1 MGLSYHNCNL
11 SRNHLFLVNSVMLDI
26 EKITQELSAIPDPEI
41 PVISIKELGVLRD
54 VSYEGKELI
63 VTITPTYSGCPAM
76 DRFQTDIKDKLKQ
89 MMVEQFKIVLQYDPP
104 WTTDWMN
111 DKAKRKLKKYG
122 IAPPAH
128 STSDK
133 TILMGKK
140 QEVQC
145 PRCNT
150 RETKL
155 VSQFSSTACKAMYQ
169 CEDCLEPFE
178 YFKCL

>member
-1 MGLSYHNCNL
+1 MTSLKQ
-11 SRNHLFLVNSVMLDI
+11 I
-26 EKITQELSAIPDPEI
+26 EQIISNIPDPEI
-41 PVISIKELGVLRD
+41 PVITIKELGVLRKIEQID
-54 VSYEGKELI
+54 DKII

-76 DRFQTDIKDKLKQ
+76 DRFQKDIKEQLEGLKVSSFEIQ
-89 MMVEQFKIVLQYDPP
+89 LQYDPA
-104 WTTDWMN
+104 WTTDWIT
-111 DKAKRKLKKYG
+111 DFAKEKLKKYG

-133 TILMGKK
+133 TILLGQK
-140 QEVQC
+140 QVVPC
-145 PRCNT
+145 PRCYSK
-150 RETKL
+150 ETKL

>member
-1 MGLSYHNCNL
+1 MTTLKQ
-11 SRNHLFLVNSVMLDI
+11 I
-26 EKITQELSAIPDPEI
+26 EEIISKIPDPEI
-41 PVISIKELGVLRD
+41 PVISIKELGVLRKIEKID
-54 VSYEGKELI
+54 EKII

-76 DRFQTDIKDKLKQ
+76 DRFQKDIKEKLEDLEVSSFEIQ
-89 MMVEQFKIVLQYDPP
+89 LQYDPA
-104 WTTDWMN
+104 WTTDWITE
-111 DKAKRKLKKYG
+111 DAKKKLKKYG

-169 CEDCLEPFE
+169 CEYCLEPFE

>member
-1 MGLSYHNCNL
+1 MTNL
-11 SRNHLFLVNSVMLDI
+11 SQI
-26 EKITQELSAIPDPEI
+26 EEIISNIPDPEI
-41 PVISIKELGVLRD
+41 PVITIKELGVLRKIEQLED
-54 VSYEGKELI
+54 KIV

-76 DRFQTDIKDKLKQ
+76 DQFQKDIKEQLELLK
-89 MMVEQFKIVLQYDPP
+89 VNSFEIKLQYDPA
-104 WTTDWMN
+104 WTTDWITEH
-111 DKAKRKLKKYG
+111 AKKKLKKYG

-133 TILMGKK
+133 TALMGQK
-140 QEVQC
+140 QEVNC
-145 PRCNT
+145 PKCNAT
-150 RETKL
+150 RTRL

>member
-1 MGLSYHNCNL
+1 MTSLKK
-11 SRNHLFLVNSVMLDI
+11 I
-26 EKITQELSAIPDPEI
+26 EEKISNIPDPEI
-41 PVISIKELGVLRD
+41 PIISIKELGVLRKI
-54 VSYEGKELI
+54 EQIKEKII

-76 DRFQTDIKDKLKQ
+76 DRFQKDIKEQLKAL
-89 MMVEQFKIVLQYDPP
+89 KISSFEIQLQYDPA
-104 WTTDWMN
+104 WTTDWITE
-111 DKAKRKLKKYG
+111 DAKKKLKKYG

-133 TILMGKK
+133 NILMGQK
-140 QEVQC
+140 QKVQC

-150 RETKL
+150 KETKL

>member
-1 MGLSYHNCNL
+1 MTSLKQ
-11 SRNHLFLVNSVMLDI
+11 I
-26 EKITQELSAIPDPEI
+26 EEIISNIPDPEI
-41 PVISIKELGVLRD
+41 PVISIKELGVLRKIEKID
-54 VSYEGKELI
+54 ENII

-76 DRFQTDIKDKLKQ
+76 GRFQKDIKEQLEALKVNSFEIQ
-89 MMVEQFKIVLQYDPP
+89 LQYDPA
-104 WTTDWMN
+104 WTTDWITE
-111 DKAKRKLKKYG
+111 DAKKKLKKYG

-128 STSDK
+128 STNDK
-133 TILMGKK
+133 TILMGQK

>member
-1 MGLSYHNCNL
+1 MTSLKK
-11 SRNHLFLVNSVMLDI
+11 I
-26 EKITQELSAIPDPEI
+26 EEKISNIPDPEI
-41 PVISIKELGVLRD
+41 PIISIKELGVLRKI
-54 VSYEGKELI
+54 EQIEEKII

-76 DRFQTDIKDKLKQ
+76 DRFQKDIKEQLKAL
-89 MMVEQFKIVLQYDPP
+89 KISSFEIQLQYDPA
-104 WTTDWMN
+104 WTTDWITE
-111 DKAKRKLKKYG
+111 DAKKKLKKYG

-128 STSDK
+128 SSSDK
-133 TILMGKK
+133 NILMGQK
-140 QEVQC
+140 QKVQC

-150 RETKL
+150 KETKL

>member
-1 MGLSYHNCNL
+1 MTSLKK
-11 SRNHLFLVNSVMLDI
+11 I
-26 EKITQELSAIPDPEI
+26 EEKISNIPDPEI
-41 PVISIKELGVLRD
+41 PNISIKELGVLRKI
-54 VSYEGKELI
+54 EQIEEKII

-76 DRFQTDIKDKLKQ
+76 DRFQKDIKEQLKAL
-89 MMVEQFKIVLQYDPP
+89 KISSFEIQLQYDPA
-104 WTTDWMN
+104 WTTDWITE
-111 DKAKRKLKKYG
+111 DAKKKLKKYG

-128 STSDK
+128 SSSDK
-133 TILMGKK
+133 NILMGQK
-140 QEVQC
+140 QKVQC

-150 RETKL
+150 KETKL